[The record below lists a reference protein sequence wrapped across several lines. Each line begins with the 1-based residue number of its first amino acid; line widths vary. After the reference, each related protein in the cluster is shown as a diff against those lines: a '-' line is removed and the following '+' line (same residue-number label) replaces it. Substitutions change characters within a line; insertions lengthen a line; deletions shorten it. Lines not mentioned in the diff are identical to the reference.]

1 MKSIYAGLFLIV
13 ACCFSV
19 FATTL
24 DSSDWFGFGG
34 SLGTGGVW
42 SSGSLVENPEALQNI
57 KGFYRVILE
66 TDACVEL
73 RFQKNIVL
81 AGGLYSLFDFKFK
94 NGEHAH
100 SIDYGFYSGLRI
112 YPELK
117 GFRFGVDY
125 LIGRRNDFIDM
136 VSIGKLQPATQW
148 GNGFRFLLEYDFFYN
163 NKGVS
168 PVVAAAWRHVALG
181 GFSDNALSVDLKSV
195 YR

>member
-42 SSGSLVENPEALQNI
+42 SSGSLVENPEALKNI

-100 SIDYGFYSGLRI
+100 SIDYGFYDRVTINASKTNFICGPWHTSNDLSAPCIHHYFTKTLDEWNFRRGYGRADTDPNSNMFKRTI
-112 YPELK
+112 NEFYEHNFNEVENTEL
-117 GFRFGVDY
+117 
-125 LIGRRNDFIDM
+125 
-136 VSIGKLQPATQW
+136 S
-148 GNGFRFLLEYDFFYN
+148 
-163 NKGVS
+163 
-168 PVVAAAWRHVALG
+168 
-181 GFSDNALSVDLKSV
+181 
-195 YR
+195 